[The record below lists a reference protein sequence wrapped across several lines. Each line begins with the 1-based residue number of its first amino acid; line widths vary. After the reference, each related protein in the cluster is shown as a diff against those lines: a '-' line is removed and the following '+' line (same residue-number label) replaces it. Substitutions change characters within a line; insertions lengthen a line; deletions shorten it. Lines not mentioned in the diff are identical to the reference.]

1 MSLPASA
8 KPATFIATSDRE
20 RAKAFY
26 AGVLGLKQTHEDPFA
41 VVYDAGHGIALRVA
55 SVKEHTPQPQT
66 VLGWEVPDIAAAA
79 KALAAKGVVF
89 QRYPGF
95 EQDAL
100 GIWTAP
106 GGAAKVAWF
115 LDPDGNNLSLA
126 QH

>member
-1 MSLPASA
+1 MTLPASA
-8 KPATFIATSDRE
+8 KVATFIATADRA

-26 AGVLGLKQTHEDPFA
+26 GGVLGLPQTHEDPFA
-41 VVYDAGHGIALRVA
+41 AVYDLNGTALRVA
-55 SVKEHTPQPQT
+55 TVKDHKPQPQT
-66 VLGWEVPDIAAAA
+66 VLGWQVPDIAAAVA
-79 KALAAKGVVF
+79 ALAAKGVVF

-106 GGAAKVAWF
+106 GGAARIAWF